1 MLFINAKITA
11 ADIDEDSVDFCVEQF
26 GVKGIYSQ
34 VEIDLVD
41 FNDTFDLVWAGS
53 LFTHLPLDKVKRT
66 ISHVGNY
73 LTPRGIFIFTI
84 IGRTAMEKTLSFGG
98 GVEAEMQNAK
108 KQYNETGYGFYKY
121 SPAILL
127 PPINRPEVSRAFS
140 NALSI
145 PDYGISYLSASRL
158 VYELECMEGIQ
169 ILSYHGG
176 NWDNSHDV
184 VVIGR
189 K

>member
-1 MLFINAKITA
+1 
-11 ADIDEDSVDFCVEQF
+11 
-26 GVKGIYSQ
+26 
-34 VEIDLVD
+34 
-41 FNDTFDLVWAGS
+41 
-53 LFTHLPLDKVKRT
+53 
-66 ISHVGNY
+66 
-73 LTPRGIFIFTI
+73 
-84 IGRTAMEKTLSFGG
+84 MEKTWSFGG

-121 SPAILL
+121 SPTLL
-127 PPINRPEVSRAFS
+127 LHPPVNRPEISRAFS

-145 PDYGISYLSASRL
+145 GDYGISYLRADRL
-158 VYELECMEGIQ
+158 VSEVERMEGIQ

-176 NWDNSHDV
+176 NWDSSQDV